1 MKEGNFL
8 KFYVSLLSFLHEL
21 VLLKMSAENA
31 PESISERVKYKNF
44 LGGGGSHPRLSTLRR
59 TFIKLHLWP
68 DHNFLASPG
77 PDIYTYIK
85 LIALKAICDEN

>member
-1 MKEGNFL
+1 MMKEGNFL

-44 LGGGGSHPRLSTLRR
+44 LGGGGVTPQIEHT
-59 TFIKLHLWP
+59 
-68 DHNFLASPG
+68 
-77 PDIYTYIK
+77 
-85 LIALKAICDEN
+85 